1 VLRIEIVLCLLL
13 PAASLILR
21 PALAGGAVTDP
32 TRAMTSGATALE
44 EVTVSAPE
52 LNGVSFGGS
61 AVTQGQIQ
69 EFRRD
74 TLDEAVLLAPGTSV
88 SEVGAR
94 NETDVW
100 IRGFDRWRVPLY
112 QDGIP
117 IYLPVDDRIDF
128 GRFSTL
134 DLSEIQI
141 SKGYASVID
150 GPGAMG
156 GAINLVTRVVQ
167 RPLEADGRVGM
178 TLDSTGS
185 YAGWTSEMFLGAR
198 RSDWFVQTDAS
209 FLTQSHFRLADD
221 FTPGTLQ
228 GSGKR
233 LESAHQDYKV
243 EVKAGYL
250 PSERAQYTINFSDQ
264 IGNKGNPPPDGLV
277 APAELKQAKF
287 WSWPAWDNQMAYFL
301 SRNGVDDR
309 GSYVKTRLYY
319 ERFFNKLDSFDSIAY
334 DTQLTPKSF
343 DSTYDDRAAGGSAE
357 LDENLPDIPDTLRFS
372 ALYRWDQHNETE
384 DTRNAPGAPWY
395 QEPWETATENT
406 SSLAVEN
413 RYRPAER
420 WLLTVGASYDHRHLL
435 GDNEWVAQGA
445 TPPFGYSFA
454 YPVADKHALN
464 GEAAVIYRYSASGS
478 VHFTYADRA
487 RFPTLF
493 EMYSTR
499 FGTFQNNPELQ
510 PERSHYAQAGIDDV
524 LLGTRVTASVF
535 YARVDQAIEAVAL
548 TPVLSEDENVGAE
561 RRYGYELSLRRA
573 LLESLS
579 AGVDY
584 SNLTRTVL
592 SGGAVPTD
600 TPDYTVFAFLDWRP
614 LPRLSVRPSVQM
626 QGRRWLQGAVNDLL
640 YYRAGSFARVDLEA
654 AYRPS
659 LHWQIDIGV
668 HNLTDRNI
676 LFEDGYHGP
685 GREYFADLRAS
696 L

>member
-1 VLRIEIVLCLLL
+1 MARIAIVALLL
-13 PAASLILR
+13 SAMGVFPVAAVAQGVPAEE
-21 PALAGGAVTDP
+21 GA
-32 TRAMTSGATALE
+32 AAAAGATALE
-44 EVTVSAPE
+44 EVTISAPQID
-52 LNGVSFGGS
+52 GVSFGGS
-61 AVTQGQIQ
+61 AVTQAQIQ
-69 EFRRD
+69 QFRRD
-74 TLDEAVLLAPGTSV
+74 TLDQAILLAPGTS
-88 SEVGAR
+88 SSDVGAR
-94 NETDVW
+94 NETDIW

-117 IYLPVDDRIDF
+117 IYLPVDNRIDF

-134 DLSEIQI
+134 DVSGIQI
-141 SKGYASVID
+141 SEGYASVID

-156 GAINLVTRVVQ
+156 GAINIVTRVVQ

-185 YAGWTSEMFLGAR
+185 YNGWTSDMFIGTR
-198 RSDWFVQTDAS
+198 QSDWFVQADAT
-209 FLTQSHFRLADD
+209 FLTQSHFRLSDS

-228 GSGKR
+228 GPGNR
-233 LESAHQDYKV
+233 IDSAHQDYKV

-250 PSERAQYTINFSDQ
+250 PSERSEYTINFSDQ
-264 IGNKGNPPPDGLV
+264 VGRKDNPPPDSV
-277 APAELKQAKF
+277 IPPSERNQVKY
-287 WSWPAWDNQMAYFL
+287 WTWPAWDNQMAYFL
-301 SRNGVDDR
+301 SKNEIDDR

-319 ERFFNKLDSFDSIAY
+319 ERFFNQLDSFDNIDY

-357 LDENLPDIPDTLRFS
+357 LDESLPDVPDTLRFS
-372 ALYRWDQHNETE
+372 ALYRWDQHNENE

-395 QEPWETATENT
+395 QEPWETATEST

-413 RYRPAER
+413 WYRPAAR
-420 WLLTVGASYDHRHLL
+420 WLLTVGSSYDYRHLL
-435 GDNEWVAQGA
+435 GDSEWVGQGTA
-445 TPPFGYSFA
+445 PPFGYSFA

-464 GEAAVIYRYSASGS
+464 GELAVIYRYSATGS
-478 VHFTYADRA
+478 VHLTYADRA

-499 FGTFQNNPELQ
+499 FGTFQNNPYLQ
-510 PERSHYAQAGIDDV
+510 PERSHYAQVGVDDL
-524 LLGTRVTASVF
+524 LLGTHVTADVF

-561 RRYGYELSLRRA
+561 RRYGYELSLKRP
-573 LLESLS
+573 LLESLD
-579 AGVDY
+579 AGLDY

-600 TPDYTVFAFLDWRP
+600 TPDYTAFAFLEWRP
-614 LPRLSVRPSVQM
+614 LPRLSVRPSVRV
-626 QGRRWLQGAVNDLL
+626 QGRRWLEGAVNDLL
-640 YYRAGSFARVDLEA
+640 YYRAGSYAQVDLEA
-654 AYRPS
+654 GYQPS
-659 LHWQIDIGV
+659 NHWQVDVGV
-668 HNLTDRNI
+668 QNLTDRNI
-676 LFEDGYHGP
+676 LLEDGYHGP